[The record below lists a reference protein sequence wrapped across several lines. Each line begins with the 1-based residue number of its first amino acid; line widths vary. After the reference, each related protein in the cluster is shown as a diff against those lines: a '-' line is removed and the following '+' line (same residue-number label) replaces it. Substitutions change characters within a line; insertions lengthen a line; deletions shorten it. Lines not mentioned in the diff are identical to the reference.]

1 MLLNAGAEERSQ
13 GSHIAMLLGVP
24 SLLLLGVLLT
34 WAVTHHVTNS
44 VNVGSLYGDPKTI
57 GRLLFNQYLLPFEI
71 TSLLILIAIMGAV
84 VLASK
89 PAVSASGKE
98 N

>member
-1 MLLNAGAEERSQ
+1 
-13 GSHIAMLLGVP
+13 
-24 SLLLLGVLLT
+24 
-34 WAVTHHVTNS
+34 
-44 VNVGSLYGDPKTI
+44 VGSLYGDPKTI

-89 PAVSASGKE
+89 PEVGVSGKE